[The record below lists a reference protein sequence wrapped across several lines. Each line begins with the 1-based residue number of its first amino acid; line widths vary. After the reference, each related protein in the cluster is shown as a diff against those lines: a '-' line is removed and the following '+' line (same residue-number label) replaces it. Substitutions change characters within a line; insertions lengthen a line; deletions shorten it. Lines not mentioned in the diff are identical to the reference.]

1 MSILFLGSLSV
12 AAASLLLLLFAGVRL
27 VLSRRRV
34 ATAPSTDPPRVSWS
48 SPIVVIPVA
57 LMALCVGLIVAFFSF
72 WAACVGQ
79 C

>member
-1 MSILFLGSLSV
+1 MSLLFFGSLSV
-12 AAASLLLLLFAGVRL
+12 AAASLVVLAFAAVRL

-34 ATAPSTDPPRVSWS
+34 ATTPSTDPPSVTWS

-57 LMALCVGLIVAFFSF
+57 LMALFVGLVVAFFTF